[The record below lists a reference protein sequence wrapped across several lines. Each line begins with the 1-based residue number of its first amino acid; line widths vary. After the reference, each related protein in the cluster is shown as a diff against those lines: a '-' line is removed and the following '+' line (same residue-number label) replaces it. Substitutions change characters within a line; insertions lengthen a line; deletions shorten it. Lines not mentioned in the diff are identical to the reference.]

1 MLSTLS
7 KVVVSL
13 LLLCLPVKAVDNALK
28 MGYNFVTVSSVVV
41 FDNTMR
47 SGGTLNFSAL
57 LADGGG
63 RNPGDPITMKMVFY
77 NSSNQIINTVQQSYT
92 LTLGAAPT
100 TYSLS
105 TSNCG
110 SDCTNV
116 SYVSVQFYGKDGG
129 YWAGNYGPYIQ
140 SPSLTFNGGSN
151 ILYNPDFG
159 IYSGT
164 QPHGW
169 ASSNGWQS
177 CQLYSGTN
185 TCIINNSATVNSL
198 SGGYSSTG
206 GTTSGQ
212 AGGYS
217 TVVVILSAI
226 TSTQQN
232 LVNTSK
238 AISGSG
244 IYVNQSGTGV
254 ILNITQQ
261 GTNNLIKGQDL
272 SAAAQITGNYNSLTV
287 NQNTS
292 GNVLGIDVNGSYNT
306 IDITQNKNQTA
317 LIGITGNSN
326 NLTMEQQIFG
336 NSGEHFA
343 KINISGNSNTIDTS
357 QKDSGNK
364 ILFTDIQGSN
374 NAVDVKQWGTGQHF
388 LDLTLGNS
396 NTVNVTQDG
405 SGSHNA
411 TINLSGNPTTLNLT
425 QDASTNQNY
434 YLQQVCT
441 TGTCSAT
448 ITQQ

>member
-13 LLLCLPVKAVDNALK
+13 LLLCLPVKAADNALK
-28 MGYNFVTVSSVVV
+28 MGYNFVTVSSIVV

-47 SGGTLNFSAL
+47 AGGTLNFSAL

-63 RNPGDPITMKMVFY
+63 RAPGDPITMKMVFY
-77 NSSNQIINTVQQSYT
+77 NSSNQIINTVQQSHT
-92 LTLGAAPT
+92 LTLGAAAS

-110 SDCTNV
+110 NSCNDV

-129 YWAGNYGPYIQ
+129 FWAGNYGPYIQ

-169 ASSNGWQS
+169 SSSNGWQS

-185 TCIINNSATVNSL
+185 TCIINNNATVNSL
-198 SGGYSSTG
+198 GGGYSSTG

-212 AGGYS
+212 AGGYTT
-217 TVVVILSAI
+217 TVIILSAI
-226 TSTQQN
+226 TTSQQN

-238 AISGSG
+238 AVSGSG

-261 GTNNLIKGQDL
+261 GANNLIKGQDL
-272 SAAAQITGNYNSLTV
+272 SSDAQIIGNYNSLTV

-292 GNVLGIDVNGSYNT
+292 GNVLGIDINGSYNT
-306 IDITQNKNQTA
+306 VDILQNKNQTA
-317 LIGITGNSN
+317 VIGITGNSN
-326 NLTMEQQIFG
+326 SLNMEQQIFG
-336 NSGEHFA
+336 SSGEHYA

-374 NAVDVKQWGTGQHF
+374 NTVDVKQWGTGQHF
-388 LDLTLGNS
+388 LDLTLSSS

-405 SGSHNA
+405 LGSHSA
-411 TINLSGNPTTLNLT
+411 TVNLSGNPTTLNLT
-425 QDASTNQNY
+425 QNASTDKNY

-441 TGTCSAT
+441 TSTCSAT
-448 ITQQ
+448 VTQQ

>member
-13 LLLCLPVKAVDNALK
+13 LLLCLPVKAADNALK

-185 TCIINNSATVNSL
+185 TCIINNNATVNSL
-198 SGGYSSTG
+198 GGGYSSTG

-238 AISGSG
+238 TISGSG

-261 GTNNLIKGQDL
+261 GSNNLIKGQDL

-306 IDITQNKNQTA
+306 IGITQNKNQTA

-336 NSGEHFA
+336 ASGEHFA

-357 QKDSGNK
+357 QNDSGNK

-388 LDLTLGNS
+388 LDLTLGSS
-396 NTVNVTQDG
+396 NTVNVIQDG
-405 SGSHNA
+405 LGSHSA
-411 TINLSGNPTTLNLT
+411 TVNLSGNPTTLNLT
-425 QDASTNQNY
+425 QDASTNKNY
-434 YLQQVCT
+434 YLQQLCT
-441 TGTCSAT
+441 TATCSAT
-448 ITQQ
+448 VTQQ

>member
-7 KVVVSL
+7 KVAVSL
-13 LLLCLPVKAVDNALK
+13 LLLCLPVKAADNALK
-28 MGYNFVTVSSVVV
+28 MGYNFVTISQTVV
-41 FDNTMR
+41 FNNTMR
-47 SGGTLNFSAL
+47 AGGTFTLSTQTM
-57 LADGGG
+57 DGGG
-63 RNPGDPITMKMVFY
+63 RSPGDPFTIKMVFY
-77 NSSNQIINTVQQSYT
+77 NSSNAIINTAQLSNT
-92 LTLGAAPT
+92 LVYGATTPT
-100 TYSLS
+100 TY
-105 TSNCG
+105 TTTTTNCG
-110 SDCTNV
+110 GSCANV
-116 SYVSVQFYGKDGG
+116 AYVKVEFYGKDGG

-169 ASSNGWQS
+169 TSTNGWQS

-185 TCIINNSATVNSL
+185 TCIINNNATVNSL
-198 SGGYSSTG
+198 GGGYFSTG

-212 AGGYS
+212 AGGYP

-238 AISGSG
+238 AVSGSG

-254 ILNITQQ
+254 NLNLTQQ
-261 GTNNLIKGQDL
+261 GPNNLIKGQDL
-272 SAAAQITGNYNSLTV
+272 SSAAQIIGDYNSLTV

-326 NLTMEQQIFG
+326 SLTMEQQIFG
-336 NSGEHFA
+336 VNGEHFA
-343 KINISGNSNTIDTS
+343 KINIVGNSNTVDTS

-396 NTVNVTQDG
+396 NTVNVIQDG

-425 QDASTNQNY
+425 QDASTNKNY

-448 ITQQ
+448 VTQ